1 VARLDQRRKRRR
13 PAEFAEPLKNCSV
26 PHAGGAMGFLVLISF
41 AADGGN
47 LSWPYSRD
55 WGYDP
60 SGCLGLVLA
69 CVITF
74 ALDARFRSVTCRL

>member
-1 VARLDQRRKRRR
+1 MA
-13 PAEFAEPLKNCSV
+13 
-26 PHAGGAMGFLVLISF
+26 HAGGAMGFLVLMVLLLMVGISP
-41 AADGGN
+41 
-47 LSWPYSRD
+47 WPYSRD

-60 SGCLGLVLA
+60 SGGLGLVLA